1 MTPLKINNFS
11 HMKTIH
17 FYLLTGLLALGAIS
31 CNSSNARNNDNNNNP
46 QSSTT
51 TSFEKVA
58 LPYETDA
65 LEPVISQQTVELH
78 YGKHHQAYVDNLK
91 KLVVGTKFENADLET
106 VVKESDG
113 AIFNN
118 AGQILNHNLYFTS
131 FKKDGG
137 GEPTGRLGEA
147 ITEQFGSF
155 EKFKEEFNAEGGAVF
170 GSGWVWLAKDDSGK
184 LSIHKESGGGNPITR
199 GLTPILG
206 FDVWEHSYYLDYQN
220 RRGDHL
226 KEIWKIID
234 WETVGQ
240 RY

>member
-1 MTPLKINNFS
+1 M
-11 HMKTIH
+11 
-17 FYLLTGLLALGAIS
+17 TGLLAIAMTS
-31 CNSSNARNNDNNNNP
+31 CNSSNARNNDNNNSKNKENMK
-46 QSSTT
+46 
-51 TSFEKVA
+51 FEKVA
-58 LPYETDA
+58 LPYATDA
-65 LEPVISQQTVELH
+65 LEPVISKQTIELH

-91 KLVVGTKFENADLET
+91 KLVVGTKFEDADLVT

-137 GEPTGRLGEA
+137 GEPTGKLGEA
-147 ITEQFGSF
+147 INEQFGSF
-155 EKFKEEFNAEGGAVF
+155 DKFKEEFNAAGVSVF
-170 GSGWVWLAKDDSGK
+170 GSGWVWLAKDANGK
-184 LSIHKESGGGNPITR
+184 LSIEKESGGGNPVTK

-226 KEIWKIID
+226 KEIWKIIN
-234 WETVGQ
+234 WEVVGQ

>member
-1 MTPLKINNFS
+1 MKINHS
-11 HMKTIH
+11 T
-17 FYLLTGLLALGAIS
+17 LLIGLLALSFIACS
-31 CNSSNARNNDNNNNP
+31 NSNAKNNENNNSKINVNMK
-46 QSSTT
+46 
-51 TSFEKVA
+51 FEKVA
-58 LPYETDA
+58 LPYATDA
-65 LEPVISQQTVELH
+65 LEPVISKQTVELH

-91 KLVVGTKFENADLET
+91 KLVVGTKFEDADLET

-137 GEPTGRLGEA
+137 GDPTGRLGEA
-147 ITEQFGSF
+147 INEQFGSYD
-155 EKFKEEFNAEGGAVF
+155 KFKEEFNAAGVSVF
-170 GSGWVWLAKDDSGK
+170 GSGWVWLAKDVNGK
-184 LSIHKESGGGNPITR
+184 LSIEKESGGGNPVTK

-220 RRGDHL
+220 RRADHL

-234 WETVGQ
+234 WEVVGQ